1 MIETAAD
8 RLEFFDTENGFAEL
22 CEIRGPAPF
31 VTLTIP
37 VIRNAISA
45 QTVIYEANIE
55 APAENFICRIEDLAT
70 VERRLVK
77 QYTATLGGVTFK
89 LERVETIEDGLL
101 LQIYLKK

>member
-8 RLEFFDTENGFAEL
+8 RLEFFDTENGFAVECEL
-22 CEIRGPAPF
+22 NGPAGF
-31 VTLTIP
+31 QSLTIP

-45 QTVIYEANIE
+45 QTVIYELNVE

-70 VERRLVK
+70 VDRRLVK

-89 LERVETIEDGLL
+89 FERVEAVEDGLL
-101 LQIYLKK
+101 LQVYLKK